1 MIMDRTATVGTMFP
15 HAGPVAGA
23 IRRSRPGRS
32 SWADKRSRQTE
43 KYPKQAENRNDQD
56 EQYCRQP
63 RPKRISRIRRG
74 PDRHKQ
80 NQVRGCALFREL
92 GRQAFGND
100 VLIALQR
107 PRRVQAIAHKED
119 KG

>member
-1 MIMDRTATVGTMFP
+1 M
-15 HAGPVAGA
+15 
-23 IRRSRPGRS
+23 
-32 SWADKRSRQTE
+32 
-43 KYPKQAENRNDQD
+43 
-56 EQYCRQP
+56 
-63 RPKRISRIRRG
+63 RRG

-80 NQVRGCALFREL
+80 NQVRGRALFREL